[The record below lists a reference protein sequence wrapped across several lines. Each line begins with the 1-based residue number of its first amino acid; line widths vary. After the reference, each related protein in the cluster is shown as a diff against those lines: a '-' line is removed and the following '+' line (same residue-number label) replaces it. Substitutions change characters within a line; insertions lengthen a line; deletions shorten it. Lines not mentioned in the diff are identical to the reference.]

1 MTKPHVTPSTQPE
14 GLTHPWK
21 GFCHRT
27 FRNEW
32 KCTPGTLN
40 TVVFPPIYTCMLK
53 QTRWLSKLYVGVV
66 WWYILSSKSSDQWN
80 DVFLTSSLWAG
91 ESCDAVSLCNST
103 VTSNGSMI
111 ERAVSVSQ
119 FRQHENISVF
129 CEYISDL
136 YVDMANEIYIYLSY
150 ELCARWEVEDYLM
163 TRWIFLV

>member
-119 FRQHENISVF
+119 LRQHENISVF
-129 CEYISDL
+129 CEYMTIYTNYFYLVISL
-136 YVDMANEIYIYLSY
+136 R
-150 ELCARWEVEDYLM
+150 ELCAKFEWENNSCFSCNLFKSYY
-163 TRWIFLV
+163 